1 MNSGEQEED
10 NIEERE
16 GLLLEDK
23 DDEFEVI
30 YKDEDSEE
38 DEELLQL

>member
-10 NIEERE
+10 DFEERE

-23 DDEFEVI
+23 DNEFEFI
-30 YKDEDSEE
+30 YKDEESEE

>member
-1 MNSGEQEED
+1 MNADEQED

-30 YKDEDSEE
+30 YKDEESEE